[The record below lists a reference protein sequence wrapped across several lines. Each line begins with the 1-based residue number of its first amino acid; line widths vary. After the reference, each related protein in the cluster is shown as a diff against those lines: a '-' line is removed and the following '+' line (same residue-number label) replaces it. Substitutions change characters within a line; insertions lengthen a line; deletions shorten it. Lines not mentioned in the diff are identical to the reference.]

1 MRHTLSDKFL
11 WESVMR
17 INARLDEV
25 TEKQLAYL
33 TQTTGRSVSHV
44 VRESVAQYYVQVKG
58 QRQPS
63 RLVALGT
70 AGQWSSGRSDASA
83 NVRSVVLE
91 ALRAKYPQHF
101 VTEPNQRVA
110 ATAAAKK
117 PAAVEPKRPA
127 K

>member
-1 MRHTLSDKFL
+1 
-11 WESVMR
+11 MR
-17 INARLDEV
+17 INARLDEA

-33 TQTTGRSVSHV
+33 TQATGQSVSHV

-63 RLVALGT
+63 RLVALAT
-70 AGQWSSGRSDASA
+70 AGHWSSGRSDAST

-91 ALRAKYPQHF
+91 ALKAKCPQHF
-101 VTEPNQRVA
+101 GDVPVQRA
-110 ATAAAKK
+110 APTPAARK
-117 PAAVEPKRPA
+117 PAAVEPKRRT